1 MLTVTDAAL
10 GRLGKALSDS
20 DNFDDT
26 DCFRLIVKDDDTIA
40 LSIQN
45 PQAGDQTFELDGSTI
60 LALPVSLAQ
69 TLSERVLDVSD
80 QGQLVFLPKP
90 S

>member
-1 MLTVTDAAL
+1 MLTVTNAAL
-10 GRLGKALSDS
+10 GHLGQALSDS
-20 DNFDDT
+20 DRVEDR
-26 DCFRLIVKDDDTIA
+26 DCFRMIVTEEQTIG

-45 PQAGDQTFELDGSTI
+45 PQSGDQTFEHKGTTV
-60 LALPVSLAQ
+60 LALPEALSA

-80 QGQLVFLPKP
+80 EGQLVFLPKP